1 MLKNFLLFLLLVVV
15 LAGCSTTGPRKPIQ
29 ASSSKDL
36 IEETENIVM
45 LDSGLSKKLY
55 LVNKSTSRTNDNRLI
70 ARARFLNKTKETLRV
85 QFQTIFKGTDGFSTD
100 ETNWELVLIPSNGYH
115 YYESKSL
122 NSKAE
127 KYTIRCRYAK

>member
-1 MLKNFLLFLLLVVV
+1 MVRSLIIILFVAILLT
-15 LAGCSTTGPRKPIQ
+15 GCSTTGPQKPIQ

-36 IEETENIVM
+36 IEETEDVVM
-45 LDSGLSKKLY
+45 LDSGLRKQLY
-55 LVNKSTSRTNDNRLI
+55 LVEKSASKTNDNRVT

-85 QFQTIFKGTDGFSTD
+85 QFQTIFKSTDGFTTD